1 MVDIFEIN
9 HFIKFYMDQFPGLT
23 IKTKYNPYGE
33 YINYEID
40 NIKAGGYTAARGT
53 FDCILGT
60 NEAIRKLN
68 FVIITFLAD
77 SPPTK
82 YGEE

>member
-1 MVDIFEIN
+1 MVDLFEIN
-9 HFIKFYMDQFPGLT
+9 RFIMFYMDIYPGLT
-23 IKTKYNPYGE
+23 IKIKYNPYGE

-40 NIKAGGYTAARGT
+40 NIKAGGYASARGT
-53 FDCILGT
+53 FDCLHGT
-60 NEAIRKLN
+60 DESIRKLN